1 MSHSEISVIIPIR
14 TSELLLTF
22 NENNEDTSVLVQSL
36 ENLLSE
42 LLKSQLISYPIWTVD
57 LNEAFKQ
64 VSFFTKSGAD
74 NDTVL
79 TKLEVHGL
87 GVKMNSAVRI
97 IPCTLIC
104 DSGKA
109 QATQEKA
116 KVEESSPRSTNAGW
130 DGFVQSL
137 EPFVAEV
144 FQSVRRQTVFT
155 LDFCALL
162 TVAALVLTHSLNA
175 YLLTASLGLMDNS
188 TVILVASMLIS
199 PMMGPVMAVLFGT
212 LTSTRKLQKLGICNG
227 LSAVLLCIVIGFLFG
242 CILLLLQTKWP
253 IGDFPTPEMISRGEL
268 KSLWV
273 GMITA
278 LLAGIAI
285 ATATLNDRWHD
296 SIIGVA
302 ISVALLPPAVNAGLL
317 WSMAVASNLHPAHDK
332 FPNNYQAE
340 WSHYPSLEYASL
352 GGISLGLTF
361 INIISIFV
369 KNFQLK
375 QNEKFHW
382 NHLYVGTDF
391 RNFDGEENKLLDERI
406 GDSINEQSAGR
417 RWSFGNC
424 LSHANEISYR
434 NLHTWTAGNNP
445 WTFESRP
452 SALDLAIRLAQG
464 GVLGS
469 CRGHKWH
476 GPDINT
482 MTPVS
487 EMSNEQ
493 ASRFKVFQTPAD
505 DISNNL

>member
-36 ENLLSE
+36 EN
-42 LLKSQLISYPIWTVD
+42 
-57 LNEAFKQ
+57 

-175 YLLTASLGLMDNS
+175 YLFVNLIGLQLTASLGLMDNS

-302 ISVALLPPAVNAGLL
+302 ISVALLPPAGLL

-369 KNFQLK
+369 GGTIVLK
-375 QNEKFHW
+375 
-382 NHLYVGTDF
+382 
-391 RNFDGEENKLLDERI
+391 
-406 GDSINEQSAGR
+406 
-417 RWSFGNC
+417 
-424 LSHANEISYR
+424 ISYR